1 MTFVSVSPR
10 RFHLKNLSFDGR
22 RHPHYHA
29 YFHSTLFL
37 TKFFPLLKLRIMN
50 EKQEKITTACTMD
63 CPDACSIIVSRTAD
77 DKVKVKGNPDNPFTA
92 GFTCAKLKDH
102 VKRIQSSQRITHPQL
117 KTRTGWQ
124 TIAWD
129 EALDLCAA
137 KVQALRSRP
146 TAILHIH
153 NEGAKGVLKEATTLL
168 FSRLGTSRVR
178 GSLCDAAGYM
188 AGVHDFG
195 SRENNDVNDLLNSSR
210 IVNWGKDLSRSS
222 IHTAALVKKARKN
235 GTRVLTIS
243 PGGDGNRAYSDA
255 HIRIRPGTDRFL
267 AAAVLRLLIEND
279 LIAEEVTSH
288 SRHPEKFFERI
299 LKHTLEK
306 LLRVCEV
313 SNNDFQHIYEAYA
326 AERPVAT
333 LISAGLQRYRYGGEN
348 VRFINALAML
358 SGNIGRV
365 GGGSYFQLHSY
376 RNLNLKWKREGD
388 KLPRRS
394 FQFPLIG
401 REILSAENPPIEMIW
416 VNGANVVNQA
426 PDSQQLIKAFARV
439 DFKVVVDAFMNDT
452 AQRADLVLPSTLILE
467 QEDIIGSYLH
477 ELVQYVCPVLQAP
490 GEARNDYWIL
500 AEIARRLDPSVDL
513 PSAEDCLKAA
523 MDSPYLNAS
532 LEDIRKCNCV
542 RSNRPGIAY
551 AGLQFAHQD
560 GRYRFPYLLHAEPEP
575 PAEYPLRLLT
585 LVRRKAIHSQMLPE
599 DQKQP
604 PVVWVAPDSLCL
616 EKLSLEKPVELVS
629 PLGRLKVSVKT
640 LPDLHPDVVI
650 YRRGDWIS
658 RGGGANQLIEARLT
672 DIGSGA
678 AYYDQ
683 YVRLENVD

>member
-1 MTFVSVSPR
+1 
-10 RFHLKNLSFDGR
+10 
-22 RHPHYHA
+22 
-29 YFHSTLFL
+29 
-37 TKFFPLLKLRIMN
+37 
-50 EKQEKITTACTMD
+50 
-63 CPDACSIIVSRTAD
+63 
-77 DKVKVKGNPDNPFTA
+77 
-92 GFTCAKLKDH
+92 
-102 VKRIQSSQRITHPQL
+102 
-117 KTRTGWQ
+117 
-124 TIAWD
+124 
-129 EALDLCAA
+129 
-137 KVQALRSRP
+137 
-146 TAILHIH
+146 
-153 NEGAKGVLKEATTLL
+153 
-168 FSRLGTSRVR
+168 
-178 GSLCDAAGYM
+178 M

-195 SRENNDVNDLLNSSR
+195 SRENNDINDLINASR

-222 IHTAALVKKARKN
+222 VHTAALVKRARKN

-243 PGGDGNRAYSDA
+243 PGGDGNNAHSDA

-279 LIAEEVTSH
+279 LISEEAIGH
-288 SRHPEKFFERI
+288 ARNPGKFIALIMNHP
-299 LKHTLEK
+299 LEK
-306 LLRVCEV
+306 LRRACDASAADLQR
-313 SNNDFQHIYEAYA
+313 IYECYA
-326 AERPVAT
+326 QKEPVAT

-358 SGNIGRV
+358 SGNVGRS

-376 RNLNLKWKREGD
+376 RNLNLKWTRELE

-394 FQFPLIG
+394 FQFPVIG
-401 REILSAENPPIEMIW
+401 REILKADNPPIEMIW

-477 ELVQYVCPVLQAP
+477 EQVQYVCPVLPAP

-500 AEIARRLDPSVDL
+500 TEIARRLDPPVDL
-513 PSAEDCLKAA
+513 PSAEECLRAA
-523 MDSPYLNAS
+523 LDSPYLTAS
-532 LEDIRKCNCV
+532 LEEIRKCNCV
-542 RSNRPGIAY
+542 RSNRPEIAY
-551 AGLQFAHQD
+551 DGLRFAHHD
-560 GRYRFPYLLHAEPEP
+560 GKYRFPYLLHAEPEP

-585 LVRRKAIHSQMLPE
+585 LVRRKAIHSQILPE

-604 PVVWVAPDSLCL
+604 PIVWVAPGSPCL
-616 EKLSLEKPVELVS
+616 ENLNLEKPVELVS
-629 PLGRLKVSVKT
+629 PLGRLKVNVQT

-658 RGGGANQLIEARLT
+658 KGGGANQLIAAQLT

-683 YVRLENVD
+683 HVRLENA